1 MSEWYNGGICSDCAC
16 IPVCMIYSAT
26 GGVAQCRYKV
36 NKTLYGEWIYKAF
49 EGDDALMLYH
59 CSLCDAPS
67 AQMHPYCRACG
78 AKMEMGV
85 SLEDKNETVK

>member
-1 MSEWYNGGICSDCAC
+1 MVSEWYNGGVCGDCAC

-26 GGVAQCRYKV
+26 GGVAQCKYRV
-36 NKTLYGEWIYKAF
+36 AKTLQGEWIYGPH

-59 CSLCDAPS
+59 CNLCSTPS

-78 AKMEMGV
+78 AKMDMGAPAEEMSNG
-85 SLEDKNETVK
+85 